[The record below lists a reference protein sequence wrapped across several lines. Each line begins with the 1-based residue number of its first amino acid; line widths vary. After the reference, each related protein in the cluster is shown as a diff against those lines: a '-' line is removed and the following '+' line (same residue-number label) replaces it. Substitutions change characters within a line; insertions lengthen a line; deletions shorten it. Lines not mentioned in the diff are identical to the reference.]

1 MKVKLI
7 SLTQVV
13 GVPEVTTPEELIVY
27 IARVSNPG
35 NQTNMTTAPKLIR
48 YLIDYKHWSPFEMVD
63 ITFEIETSRAISAQL
78 IRHRS
83 FSFQEFST
91 RYSSVDRVEPIE
103 MRLQAETNRQSSTT
117 VTHEFDDL
125 VESAVGLAFDLYNK
139 MLEEGVA
146 RETARMILPMATQT
160 RLYMKGSLRSWIHFL
175 AVRDD
180 EHAQKE
186 AQLIA
191 KEIKREL
198 IKLFPNVA
206 EALEWKNEN

>member
-13 GVPEVTTPEELIVY
+13 GVPEGTTPEELIVY